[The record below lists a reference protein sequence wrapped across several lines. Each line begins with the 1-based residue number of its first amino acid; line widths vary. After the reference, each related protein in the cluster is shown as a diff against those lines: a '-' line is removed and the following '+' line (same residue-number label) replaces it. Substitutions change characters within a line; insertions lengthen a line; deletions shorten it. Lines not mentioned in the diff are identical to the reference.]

1 MKKMDQDEK
10 KIEERKIR
18 ALEENTREM
27 LDLKL
32 TLAHFNKLIGP
43 ELEKTD
49 AIQAVQKRRDDFVA
63 RMEARY
69 GPQGN

>member
-1 MKKMDQDEK
+1 MDQDEK

-32 TLAHFNKLIGP
+32 TLAHFTKLIGP

-49 AIQAVQKRRDDFVA
+49 AIKAVQKRRDDFVA
-63 RMEARY
+63 KMEARF

>member
-1 MKKMDQDEK
+1 MYQDEK

-63 RMEARY
+63 KMEARF

>member
-1 MKKMDQDEK
+1 MNQDEK

-32 TLAHFNKLIGP
+32 TMAHFSKLIGP

-63 RMEARY
+63 KMEARY

>member
-1 MKKMDQDEK
+1 MEKNEK
-10 KIEERKIR
+10 KIIR

-27 LDLKL
+27 LDLIL

-63 RMEARY
+63 KMEARY

>member
-1 MKKMDQDEK
+1 MDQDEK
-10 KIEERKIR
+10 KIEQRKIR

-63 RMEARY
+63 KMEARV

>member
-1 MKKMDQDEK
+1 MDQDEK

-18 ALEENTREM
+18 ALEENTREI

-32 TLAHFNKLIGP
+32 TLAHFSKLIGP

-49 AIQAVQKRRDDFVA
+49 AIQTVQKRRDDFVA

>member
-1 MKKMDQDEK
+1 MDQDEK

-32 TLAHFNKLIGP
+32 TMAHFNKLIGP

>member
-1 MKKMDQDEK
+1 MDQDEK

>member
-1 MKKMDQDEK
+1 MNQDEK

>member
-1 MKKMDQDEK
+1 MEKNEK
-10 KIEERKIR
+10 KIIR

-63 RMEARY
+63 KMEARY

>member
-1 MKKMDQDEK
+1 MDQDEK

-32 TLAHFNKLIGP
+32 TLAHFSKLIGP

-63 RMEARY
+63 KMEARY

>member
-1 MKKMDQDEK
+1 MDQDEK

-32 TLAHFNKLIGP
+32 TLAHFSKLIGP

-49 AIQAVQKRRDDFVA
+49 AIKAVQKRRDDFVA
-63 RMEARY
+63 KMEARF

>member
-1 MKKMDQDEK
+1 MEKNEK
-10 KIEERKIR
+10 KIIR
-18 ALEENTREM
+18 ALEDNTKEL

-32 TLAHFNKLIGP
+32 TLAHFTKLIGP

-63 RMEARY
+63 KMEARY

>member
-1 MKKMDQDEK
+1 MDQDEK

-63 RMEARY
+63 KMEARY

>member
-63 RMEARY
+63 KMEARY

>member
-1 MKKMDQDEK
+1 MDQDEK

-18 ALEENTREM
+18 ALEENTREI

-32 TLAHFNKLIGP
+32 TLAHFNKLIGQ

>member
-1 MKKMDQDEK
+1 MDQDEK
-10 KIEERKIR
+10 KIEDRKIR
-18 ALEENTREM
+18 ALEENTREI

>member
-1 MKKMDQDEK
+1 MDQDEK

-18 ALEENTREM
+18 ALEENPREM

-32 TLAHFNKLIGP
+32 TMAHFNNLIGP

-49 AIQAVQKRRDDFVA
+49 AIQAVQKGRDDFVA

>member
-1 MKKMDQDEK
+1 MDQDEK

-49 AIQAVQKRRDDFVA
+49 AIKAVQKRRDDFVA
-63 RMEARY
+63 KMEARY

>member
-1 MKKMDQDEK
+1 MDQDEK

-32 TLAHFNKLIGP
+32 TLAHFSKLIGP

-63 RMEARY
+63 KMEARF

>member
-18 ALEENTREM
+18 ALEENTREI

>member
-1 MKKMDQDEK
+1 MDQDEK

-18 ALEENTREM
+18 ALEENTREI

-43 ELEKTD
+43 EPEKTD

>member
-1 MKKMDQDEK
+1 MDQDEK

-18 ALEENTREM
+18 ALEENTREI

-32 TLAHFNKLIGP
+32 TLAHLNKLIGP

>member
-1 MKKMDQDEK
+1 MEKNEK
-10 KIEERKIR
+10 KIIR
-18 ALEENTREM
+18 ALEDNTKEL

-32 TLAHFNKLIGP
+32 TLAHFTKLIGP

-49 AIQAVQKRRDDFVA
+49 AIAAAQKRQDDFVA
-63 RMEARY
+63 KMEARY

>member
-1 MKKMDQDEK
+1 MDQDEK

-49 AIQAVQKRRDDFVA
+49 AIQAVQKRHDDFVA
-63 RMEARY
+63 KMEARY

>member
-1 MKKMDQDEK
+1 MDQDEK

-18 ALEENTREM
+18 ALEENTREI

-63 RMEARY
+63 KMEARY

>member
-63 RMEARY
+63 KMEARF

>member
-1 MKKMDQDEK
+1 MEKNEK
-10 KIEERKIR
+10 KIIR

-49 AIQAVQKRRDDFVA
+49 AIQAVQKRRDDFSKK
-63 RMEARY
+63 Y
-69 GPQGN
+69 GSCFEGLD

>member
-32 TLAHFNKLIGP
+32 TLAHFNKMIGP

>member
-1 MKKMDQDEK
+1 MDQDEK

-63 RMEARY
+63 KMEARF

>member
-1 MKKMDQDEK
+1 MDQDEK

-18 ALEENTREM
+18 ALEENTREI

>member
-1 MKKMDQDEK
+1 MDQDEK

-49 AIQAVQKRRDDFVA
+49 AIKAVQKRRDDFGKK
-63 RMEARY
+63 Y
-69 GPQGN
+69 GSCFEGLD